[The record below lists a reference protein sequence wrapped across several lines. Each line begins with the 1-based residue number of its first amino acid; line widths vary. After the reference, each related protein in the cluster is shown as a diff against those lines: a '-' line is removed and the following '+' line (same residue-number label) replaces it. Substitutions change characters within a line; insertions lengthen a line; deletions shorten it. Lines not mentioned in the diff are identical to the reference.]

1 MHLPILVLVAAA
13 VGQLGTVAADD
24 DIILQPIQ
32 TNASLPER
40 LLIFLPGGLVP
51 NEHYKLTAQA
61 IQKATT
67 DVRLTVVIPEVFQR
81 LCIITCPFK
90 KTCSPLKSRIDAAV
104 AKSGFKSKNPKE
116 DTWVAGHSLGATC
129 ANYLVQAYGFEYA
142 GVMIFGGFV
151 DLTGDGSIA
160 NFSIPV
166 LHMAG
171 EVDGGGARVSTM
183 A

>member
-40 LLIFLPGGLVP
+40 LLIIMPGGLVP
-51 NEHYKLTAQA
+51 NENYRLTAQA
-61 IQKATT
+61 IQNATT

-90 KTCSPLKSRIDAAV
+90 STCSPLKSRIDGAV
-104 AKSGFKSKNPKE
+104 AKSGFKSTNPKE
-116 DTWVAGHSLGATC
+116 DTFLAGHSLGATC
-129 ANYLVQAYGFEYA
+129 ANYLAQAYHYEFA
-142 GVMIFGGFV
+142 GLMEFGGFV
-151 DLTGDGSIA
+151 DITGDGSLE
-160 NFSIPV
+160 NYSIPV

-171 EVDGGGARVSTM
+171 EVDGG
-183 A
+183 

>member
-40 LLIFLPGGLVP
+40 LLIFMPGGLVP

-61 IQKATT
+61 IQNATT
-67 DVRLTVVIPEVFQR
+67 GVRLTVVIPEVFQK

-90 KTCSPLKSRIDAAV
+90 STCAPLKSRVDAAV

-116 DTWVAGHSLGATC
+116 DTFLAVHSLGATC
-129 ANYLVQAYGFEYA
+129 ANYLVQGYNFEFA
-142 GVMIFGGFV
+142 GLMEFGGYV
-151 DLTGDGSIA
+151 DMTGAGSIA
-160 NFSIPV
+160 N
-166 LHMAG
+166 
-171 EVDGGGARVSTM
+171 
-183 A
+183 